1 MKKFALWVFYI
12 LLGLFLAFVAG
23 GFVLPDRAHVTRSTV
38 INAPPEKIFAVV
50 SDLRRS
56 KDWSPWFALDPQMT
70 VTFEGEGAGVGQ
82 KMSWSSQHPNVGTG
96 SQQTIGLVE
105 NKQVVAALD
114 FGEMGQATAT
124 VDLAPEGT
132 GTRVDWALDVP
143 LGNIIERWFGLIMDR
158 MVGPD
163 FEKGLAN
170 LKAHVEAN

>member
-12 LLGLFLAFVAG
+12 LLGLFLVFVAG
-23 GFVLPDRAHVTRSTV
+23 GFVLPDKAHVSRSTV
-38 INAPPEKIFAVV
+38 INAPPEKIFTVV

-82 KMSWSSQHPNVGTG
+82 KMSWSSQKPDVGTG
-96 SQQTIGLVE
+96 SQQTIGLIE
-105 NKQVVAALD
+105 NKQVKAALD

-124 VDLAPEGT
+124 IDLVPEAV

-170 LKAHVEAN
+170 LKAHVEAS

>member
-1 MKKFALWVFYI
+1 MKKFALWIFYI
-12 LLGLFLAFVAG
+12 LLGLFLVFVAG
-23 GFVLPDRAHVTRSTV
+23 GFVLPDKAHVARSTV

-50 SDLRRS
+50 SDLKRT
-56 KDWSPWFALDPQMT
+56 KDWSPWFAMDPQMA
-70 VTFEGEGAGVGQ
+70 VTYEGDTPAVGQ
-82 KMSWSSQHPNVGTG
+82 KMSWSSQKPDVGTG
-96 SQQTIGLVE
+96 SQQTIGLTE

-124 VDLAPEGT
+124 VDLVPEAA